1 VAARISDSAPA
12 TGGFVFESSSPLF
25 HAQKYEDPQRVL
37 EAVFGYREFR
47 PGQRKII
54 DAVLTGRDCIGVMPT
69 GAGKSLTFQVPAK
82 IMDGTI
88 LVLSPL
94 ISLMK
99 DQVDALVRLG
109 YRATMVNSSI
119 PFEERR
125 ERLAAL
131 RRGELELLY
140 VAPEALEGSL
150 RQFITGC
157 RVALVVVDEAHC
169 ISQWG
174 HDFRPAYR
182 KLQGLKEELGD
193 IPVLALTATATRK
206 VAGDIIRQLGMKK
219 PDGFKGSFYRPNL
232 RITAVRKGE
241 QRDPDGVK
249 APKRDFRTD
258 LLGLLRKHANES
270 AIVYCMSRRS
280 VEQTSDWLRSK
291 GVNAR
296 PYHAGLSD
304 DERFKNQE
312 AFARDEIDV
321 IVATVAFGMGID
333 KSNVRLVVH
342 RDMPKSIEAYYQEIG
357 RAGRDG
363 LDSDVVVYYSWAD
376 VIGYDSFLANMD
388 DMAAREDTRKKTVD
402 LFRMLDRA
410 TCRHQ
415 AVCSYFDEVLEP
427 CGASCDVC
435 RGAGVE
441 SLVVHAPRGKFAAA
455 LPGAVQGAKS
465 SSGGSIDD
473 LSEEALER
481 FQRLRALRKSL
492 ADAEGVPAY
501 IVFSDAVL
509 RQMADRVPR
518 DEVAL
523 LELSGVGPAKLER
536 YGAAF
541 LELLAQE

>member
-1 VAARISDSAPA
+1 M
-12 TGGFVFESSSPLF
+12 FESSSPLF
-25 HAQKYEDPQRVL
+25 HAQKYDDPQRVL

-54 DAVLTGRDCIGVMPT
+54 DAVLTGRDCIAVMPT

-82 IMDGTI
+82 IMGGAI

-150 RQFITGC
+150 RAFIAGC
-157 RVALVVVDEAHC
+157 PVALVVVDEAHC

-219 PDGFKGSFYRPNL
+219 PDGFKGSFYRHNL
-232 RITAVRKGE
+232 HITAVRKGE
-241 QRDPDGVK
+241 PRESDAVK

-258 LLGLLRKHANES
+258 LLGLLRRHTGES

-280 VEQTSDWLRSK
+280 VEQTSEWLRSK

-296 PYHAGLSD
+296 PYHAGLAD
-304 DERFKNQE
+304 DERFRNQE

-342 RDMPKSIEAYYQEIG
+342 RDMPKSIEAWYQEIG

-376 VIGYDSFLANMD
+376 VIGYDSFLSGMD
-388 DMAAREDTRKKTVD
+388 DPAQREDTRKKTID

-415 AVCSYFDEVLEP
+415 AVCSYFDEVLQP

-441 SLVVHAPRGKFAAA
+441 SLVVHAPRGKGAAA
-455 LPGAVQGAKS
+455 LSAGRSGAT
-465 SSGGSIDD
+465 GGSLDD
-473 LSEEALER
+473 LSEAALAR

-501 IVFSDAVL
+501 IVFNDAVL
-509 RQMADRVPR
+509 RQMAERVPC
-518 DEVAL
+518 DEHGL

-541 LELLAQE
+541 LELLAQLPAHE